1 MSAVPSLELL
11 EQQLGNLTHVA
22 CEWLTAEADRV
33 GMDLGLG
40 EYASPGAVASGVGI
54 VMGVAVLGAVAAV
67 RVTRAYAASKR
78 ARSNALIVEIAE
90 DAPDDDHDEHEIET
104 RNDARKAASGDS
116 DLEDDPLAASRAC
129 SKA

>member
-22 CEWLTAEADRV
+22 GEWLTAEVDRV

-40 EYASPGAVASGVGI
+40 EYASPEAVAGGAGI
-54 VMGVAVLGAVAAV
+54 VLGVAVLGAVAAV

-78 ARSNALIVEIAE
+78 ARLNALIVEIAGE
-90 DAPDDDHDEHEIET
+90 APDDDHDEHEIET
-104 RNDARKAASGDS
+104 RNDARNAAPGDS
-116 DLEDDPLAASRAC
+116 DLEDDPLAVARTCGTA
-129 SKA
+129 